1 MMAEKERQ
9 AYVDNII
16 RLRGLR
22 TDFSENFF
30 KELNMEYL
38 DSIYERSKKELQD
51 FNAFFKINAATENH
65 IFNKNSNA

>member
-1 MMAEKERQ
+1 MEEAQRLMAEKERQ

-38 DSIYERSKKELQD
+38 DSIYERSKKEL
-51 FNAFFKINAATENH
+51 
-65 IFNKNSNA
+65 